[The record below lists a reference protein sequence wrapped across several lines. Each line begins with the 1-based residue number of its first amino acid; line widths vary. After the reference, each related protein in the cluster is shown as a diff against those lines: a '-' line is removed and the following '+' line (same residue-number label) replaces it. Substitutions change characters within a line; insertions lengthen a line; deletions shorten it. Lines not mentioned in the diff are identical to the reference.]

1 MAVRR
6 GTTTAS
12 KGVTTSKPRAA
23 KLVAHIAQPASKGQA
38 KRSAVVQGSRASTG
52 RRG

>member
-12 KGVTTSKPRAA
+12 KGVQTTKPRATSL
-23 KLVAHIAQPASKGQA
+23 KGHIAPPATKGAA
-38 KRSAVVQGSRASTG
+38 KGRNITTGSRASTG
-52 RRG
+52 R